1 MKGKI
6 VSKVPINPN
15 DAQTDRIVETAL
27 EKFRKFGIRRVTM
40 DEIARDLRVSKKTL
54 YQHFPDKAA
63 LVRAC
68 VSRIQAAVLP
78 AVAAAIDRDA
88 PAVERIAG
96 TWRALAAL
104 PRHMSGELIADVQA
118 DYPELWREI
127 DVRRHEVLGRFEALI
142 AEGVRAGDIR
152 PEVHPKVAMR
162 IIFAIIDGVMIPDVL
177 SLGEFTPA
185 EAVNTIIAML
195 GKGMFTAPPE
205 RLPGAEV
212 PR

>member
-1 MKGKI
+1 M
-6 VSKVPINPN
+6 SN
-15 DAQTDRIVETAL
+15 DAQRDRILETAH

-54 YQHFPDKAA
+54 YRHFPDKAS
-63 LVRAC
+63 LVRAS
-68 VSRIQAAVLP
+68 VARIQDTVLP

-88 PAVERIAG
+88 PAGERIAG
-96 TWRALAAL
+96 TWRALASL
-104 PRHMSGELIADVQA
+104 PRHMSAELIADVQA

-127 DVRRHEVLGRFEALI
+127 DARRHEVLGRLEALI

-152 PEVHPKVAMR
+152 PEIHPKVAKR

-177 SLGEFTPA
+177 ALGEFTPA
-185 EAVNTIIAML
+185 EAINTIIAVVA
-195 GKGMFTAPPE
+195 KGMLTAPPD
-205 RLPGAEV
+205 RLPAAEV